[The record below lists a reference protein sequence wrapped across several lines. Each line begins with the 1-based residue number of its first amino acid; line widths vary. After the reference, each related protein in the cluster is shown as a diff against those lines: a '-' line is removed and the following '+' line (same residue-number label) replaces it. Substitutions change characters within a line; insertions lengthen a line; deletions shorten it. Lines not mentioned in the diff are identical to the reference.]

1 MEFYELKKFF
11 NKNLLIDLL
20 NGQITE
26 EMNFS
31 LDATQI
37 SWKKCNFNI
46 IQIKQDYQI
55 DSNEFSNIFEHNC
68 QVINSLKDGDVVK
81 IEGYKVLNA
90 IVLYHHTALI
100 TGIKII
106 KKISL

>member
-1 MEFYELKKFF
+1 M
-11 NKNLLIDLL
+11 LIDLL
-20 NGQITE
+20 NGKKTE

-46 IQIKQDYQI
+46 IQIKQEYKL
-55 DSNEFSNIFEHNC
+55 DSSEFSNIFEHNC
-68 QVINSLKDGDVVK
+68 QVIDSLEDGDVVS
-81 IEGYKVLNA
+81 IEDYKVLNA

-100 TGIKII
+100 TGIKI
-106 KKISL
+106 KKLFLFTCK